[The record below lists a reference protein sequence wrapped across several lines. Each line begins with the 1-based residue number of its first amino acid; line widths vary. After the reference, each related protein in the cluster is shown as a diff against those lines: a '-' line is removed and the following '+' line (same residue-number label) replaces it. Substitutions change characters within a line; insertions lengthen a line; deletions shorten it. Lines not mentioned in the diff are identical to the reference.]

1 MAAQLVIEKL
11 PNDYLLAS
19 MVKRNQSAPSYIT
32 SSQGKPLKF
41 VSLAHIK
48 EYFEG
53 QRIEAVYLKEEQGDL
68 KELVR
73 W

>member
-1 MAAQLVIEKL
+1 MKAQLLIKKL
-11 PNDYLLAS
+11 PSNYLLAS
-19 MVKRNQSAPSYIT
+19 MATPEQAPSYIT

-41 VSLAHIK
+41 LSISHIK

-53 QRIEAVYLKEEQGDL
+53 QRIDEIFVVDEMGEQT
-68 KELVR
+68 EVEY